1 MSARKITTTCLAS
14 VLALGVAST
23 AVAGVGDGIVGG
35 IVGGLI
41 GGAIVNEGAKNRERQ
56 RTTVVRREYVP
67 SATRAENAQLQSSLN
82 YFGFPAG
89 TPDGVFGRNTTNA
102 VADFQATLGYPVTG
116 QLSPFERNFLLT
128 SYRRAQ
134 AGGPVTQQQMAQN
147 PMGPRGVLIV
157 YRDQAYGGPYGQQP
171 FAAPAPVQQM
181 PQTTIVVVPPAE
193 TATQVPAAPV
203 AVAAPA
209 PAPAPLGALPNFLG
223 GDTVQASLN
232 SQCNKVSLMT
242 NTNGGFITAANMTD
256 PAQALDEQ
264 FCLARTYAIA
274 QGEEMSSRLAGMT
287 PQQIVQQCAGFGPAM
302 KDHVSA
308 VSLQNPDQVL
318 AGVGNFILQS
328 GVAPSQLAGTAKIC
342 LSAGYR
348 TDDMDVAVGS
358 ALLLVALG
366 EKPYAELLGHHLAK
380 GFGTG
385 RRPDLALSWYDMS
398 YQALKSGAPAVFN
411 PGQPERT
418 DLIRNASFAVSGTTP
433 PDNNAPVPASLPTFS
448 VTK

>member
-1 MSARKITTTCLAS
+1 MGGRGIATSCVAS
-14 VLALGVAST
+14 VLALGLAST

-35 IVGGLI
+35 IVGGII

-56 RTTVVRREYVP
+56 RTVVRREYVP
-67 SATRAENAQLQSSLN
+67 SATRAENAQIQSSLN

-89 TPDGVFGRNTTNA
+89 TPDGVFGRNTRNA
-102 VADFQATLGYPVTG
+102 IADFQATLGYPVTG
-116 QLSPFERNFLLT
+116 QLTPFERDFLLT

-147 PMGPRGVLIV
+147 PMGPRGVLIA

-193 TATQVPAAPV
+193 TAPQASTAPV

-209 PAPAPLGALPNFLG
+209 PVAPSSGALPNFLG

-256 PAQALDEQ
+256 PALALDEQ

-274 QGEEMSSRLAGMT
+274 QGEEMSSRLAGVT

-302 KDHVSA
+302 QDHISS
-308 VSLQNPDQVL
+308 VSLQNPEQVL

-328 GVAPSQLAGTAKIC
+328 GVAPAQLAGTAKIC

-348 TDDMDVAVGS
+348 TDDMDVAIGS
-358 ALLLVALG
+358 TLLLVALG
-366 EKPYAELLGHHLAK
+366 EKPYAELLGHHLTK

-385 RRPDLALSWYDMS
+385 RRPDLALAWYDIS
-398 YQALKSGAPAVFN
+398 YQALKSGTPAVFN
-411 PGQPERT
+411 PGQPERA
-418 DLIRNASFAVSGTTP
+418 DLIRTASYAASGTTP
-433 PDNNAPVPASLPTFS
+433 PDSGAPVPASLPNFS
-448 VTK
+448 IAK